1 MGERERNLEL
11 NRRLAQ
17 LSNQLFGQY
26 NCSNDSA
33 HRVPY
38 VDLSSA
44 YEGGKNCDSICPT
57 SLTKKSGGRQNSKAS
72 SIPMRCLICYVEVG
86 KQIYNF
92 RKQPQFINTL
102 DKFLDIIVAND
113 GAKFATKN
121 GKVPKLWVRR
131 NDIPSICC
139 NCFTVTKLLVST
151 FEQLNERISE
161 LRTKIKCAIKLSTRI
176 ATENEILQNNFFML
190 DHIRKF
196 IVEGPSGLLSVI
208 TEAKE
213 KETGV
218 AVKLNPVQQR
228 VLQQEATPAPISQTD
243 DIFNPPEQQSD
254 ESRKEVHHSEG
265 QSTEFVT
272 EYFSDN
278 DNVSNAGDNYDDLDP
293 EFIPEVLEDCGS
305 MSSDDK
311 ECSNKGHEDF
321 NVQIFNA
328 AEVAECSVQF
338 TGRSSSQDNLLEELL
353 QVTHNKI
360 ATASDADNEQTFTNG
375 SANSEIANEPNQKL
389 EANRKCRI
397 RKKAYWQKLRAL
409 YPPNLSR
416 DQVRALHSA
425 SLPARRVEQEA
436 LRQEMKPAKHALML
450 ARRRAKR
457 RETPKPAVA
466 KAGPKKPL
474 SQTPSAI
481 RSRNLKLRYPGK
493 TNKEIKKLEYERK
506 SKELKVNADGTPSR
520 ASVGEFKMTFKNLYK
535 WVDDST
541 VLFRDIKIRKLDNGT
556 FECSLCNPSFNY
568 KQLSSVAGHIQRRH
582 IDLTNSY
589 ECEHCERKY
598 YYHNQLVNHLRSR
611 HRIGDRLQ
619 CHLCGMTFGG
629 HSARHYHIK
638 AVHEKNKPNK
648 CEHCGKAF
656 LTKKDLT
663 IHVRRHTG
671 ERPFVCHVCAAT
683 FVEKQ
688 SMKKHIRTQ
697 HPDAEEDENVAS

>member
-1 MGERERNLEL
+1 MGESERNLEL

-57 SLTKKSGGRQNSKAS
+57 SLTKKSGGRSQNSKVS

-228 VLQQEATPAPISQTD
+228 VLQQEAAPISQTD
-243 DIFNPPEQQSD
+243 GIFNPPEQQSD

-353 QVTHNKI
+353 QGTHNKI

-582 IDLTNSY
+582 I
-589 ECEHCERKY
+589 
-598 YYHNQLVNHLRSR
+598 
-611 HRIGDRLQ
+611 G
-619 CHLCGMTFGG
+619 
-629 HSARHYHIK
+629 
-638 AVHEKNKPNK
+638 
-648 CEHCGKAF
+648 EHCGKAF

-697 HPDAEEDENVAS
+697 HPDAEEDGNVAS